1 MIDKENYSLKT
12 HNTFGIDVSCTRFMV
27 YSNVAE
33 AQRVAAWIREA
44 THFLVIGS
52 GSNLLLTDDFE
63 GLVVTPES
71 RFEVDVIGEEQSSVF
86 LKCWAG
92 TIFDDVVAYAVNHQL
107 YGAENLSLIP
117 GEVGASAVQNI
128 GAYGVEAK
136 DLISEIEAVEIATG
150 KVFVFHN
157 ADCEYGYRQSK
168 FKHSWKNKYLITSVV
183 YRFSKTYSPKLRYGN
198 IQSALQK
205 IGIGNPTP
213 QQLRDTIIRIRQAK
227 LPDPKVLGNAG
238 SFFMNPIVGRGKY
251 ESLLNTYPQMPH
263 YTIDAL
269 HEKIPAGWL
278 IAQCGWKGKIVGR
291 VGVYDKQALVLVNHG
306 QATGTEVVA
315 LCRQIQ
321 QDVLNKFGVEIE
333 PEVNIV

>member
-1 MIDKENYSLKT
+1 MIDKANYSLKA

-71 RFEVDVIGEEQSSVF
+71 RFEVDVIGEEQSSGF

-183 YRFSKTYSPKLRYGN
+183 YRFSKTYNPKLEYGN
-198 IQSALQK
+198 VGSALQEA
-205 IGIGNPTP
+205 GIEKPTP

-251 ESLLNTYPQMPH
+251 ESLLNSYPQMPH
-263 YTIDAL
+263 YTIDPL
-269 HEKIPAGWL
+269 KEKIPSGWL

>member
-12 HNTFGIDVSCTRFMV
+12 HNTFGIDVSCTRFMA

-33 AQRVAAWIREA
+33 AQRVAACIRET
-44 THFLVIGS
+44 THFLIIGS

-71 RFEVDVIGEEQSSVF
+71 RFEVDVIGEDQSSVF

-128 GAYGVEAK
+128 GAYGAEVK

-150 KVFVFHN
+150 KVVVFHN
-157 ADCEYGYRQSK
+157 VDCEYSYRQSK

-183 YRFSKTYSPKLRYGN
+183 YRFSKTYNPKLEYGN
-198 IQSALQK
+198 VGSALQET
-205 IGIGNPTP
+205 GIEKPTP

-238 SFFMNPIVGRGKY
+238 SFFMNPIVGRDKY
-251 ESLLNTYPQMPH
+251 ESLLNTYLQMPH

-278 IAQCGWKGKIVGR
+278 IEQCGWKGKIVGS

-306 QATGTEVVA
+306 QATGTEVMA
-315 LCRQIQ
+315 LCREIQ
-321 QDVLNKFGVEIE
+321 QDVLNKFGIEIE

>member
-1 MIDKENYSLKT
+1 MIDKADYSLKA

-52 GSNLLLTDDFE
+52 GSNLLLTDHFN
-63 GLVVTPES
+63 GLVITAES
-71 RFEVDVIGEEQSSVF
+71 RFEVDVVGEDQSSVF

-183 YRFSKTYSPKLRYGN
+183 YRFSKTYSPKLGYGN

-321 QDVLNKFGVEIE
+321 QDVLNKFGIEIE